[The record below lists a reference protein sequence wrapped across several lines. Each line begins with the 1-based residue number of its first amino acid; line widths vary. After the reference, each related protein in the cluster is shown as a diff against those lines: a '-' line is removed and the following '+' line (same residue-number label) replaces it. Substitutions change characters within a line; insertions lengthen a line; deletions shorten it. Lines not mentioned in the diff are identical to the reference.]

1 MLMKEFVLQ
10 LIIFSSYFTFNNVF
24 AEFFILMIFMMIIS
38 MSFNKLFLTF
48 VQSWAWCEEELV
60 HWAIHIMDSA

>member
-24 AEFFILMIFMMIIS
+24 AEFFILMIFMMIIYTI
-38 MSFNKLFLTF
+38 FKKLFLTF

-60 HWAIHIMDSA
+60 R